1 MIFNHSIALTNFSQ
15 SNLLDP
21 TVMES
26 FHSSLE
32 LNGNILHGL
41 KFHSLS
47 LLKIKIT
54 LRPDIIKSILEHW
67 LDVFLE
73 RISVFFYL
81 SEPTSKEPLTL
92 KLSFMDSKWLQ
103 TKFSEAI
110 LLSKF
115 KSLTLKLMQLVLLS
129 ASQLLLLPKF
139 NPFLFLILDG
149 EVILLVF
156 IPEITCSIL
165 ILPQH
170 LFHIQPQLT
179 WLKISLIFMDLMD
192 LS

>member
-92 KLSFMDSKWLQ
+92 KLSFMDSK
-103 TKFSEAI
+103 
-110 LLSKF
+110 
-115 KSLTLKLMQLVLLS
+115 
-129 ASQLLLLPKF
+129 
-139 NPFLFLILDG
+139 
-149 EVILLVF
+149 
-156 IPEITCSIL
+156 
-165 ILPQH
+165 
-170 LFHIQPQLT
+170 
-179 WLKISLIFMDLMD
+179 
-192 LS
+192 